1 MIGNKKNLTH
11 KFKVHYEV
19 TDCGRTVTATV
30 TPTVSPLTSKSSF
43 CGVATY
49 KGSGGFCIDTG
60 KAIARKKAVRRYFK
74 WLKNI
79 TRKTRECLK
88 MDIADLYECERHCQ
102 YMINQIDSEIEFM
115 VEE

>member
-1 MIGNKKNLTH
+1 MTGNKKKLTH
-11 KFKVHYEV
+11 KFRVSYEI
-19 TDCGRTVTATV
+19 TDCGRTIAAIV
-30 TPTVSPLTSKSSF
+30 TPTVSPLTSKPSF
-43 CGVATY
+43 RGVAIY
-49 KGSGGFCIDTG
+49 KGSGDFCIETG
-60 KAIARKKAVRRYFK
+60 KTIARKKAVRRYFK

-79 TRKTRECLK
+79 ARKTSECLK

>member
-19 TDCGRTVTATV
+19 TDYGRTVTATV
-30 TPTVSPLTSKSSF
+30 TPTISPLTSKPSF

-74 WLKNI
+74 WLYSQASVS
-79 TRKTRECLK
+79 TLRKSNPSRVRYYCSTWWGSVGC
-88 MDIADLYECERHCQ
+88 
-102 YMINQIDSEIEFM
+102 SS
-115 VEE
+115 